1 MRKVIILLSL
11 IILLVTN
18 SCIKVQAPTAE
29 PDLILR
35 YADNQPEYYPTTQA
49 AQYFASLVKERTNGR
64 IEIEVFYNGVLGDEK
79 SVFKQISFGGVD
91 FSRFSLGTLSEL
103 FPTFSILQLPYLYR
117 DSEHMWRVLDGEI
130 GTKLLNDTSKPSVWG
145 LCWLDAGARS
155 FYSNIPITNTEDLK
169 GKTIRVQESELM
181 SRMIE
186 LFGATAVQMSYDDV
200 YSALKLGIIDGA
212 ENNGPSYISK
222 EHYQVAPFVFLDEH
236 FRLPEIVM
244 MSDVAKTKI
253 EKIDPTFIDII
264 KECAQESSLYERQ
277 LWKEAE
283 AKADKKMKEVGC
295 IIIKPDT
302 EELFKLK
309 QTMSPIYEEYEGEL
323 KELINQILV
332 Q

>member
-1 MRKVIILLSL
+1 MKKMLLLLSL

-18 SCIKVQAPTAE
+18 SCIKVKAPTTE

-79 SVFKQISFGGVD
+79 SVFEQISFGGVD

-103 FPTFSILQLPYLYR
+103 FPTFSVLQLPYLYT
-117 DSEHMWRVLDGEI
+117 DTEHMWRVLDGEI
-130 GTKLLNDTSKPSVWG
+130 GTKLLNDTSKHSVWG

-155 FYSNIPITNTEDLK
+155 FYSNIPITSTEDLK
-169 GKTIRVQESELM
+169 GKRIRVQESELM

-222 EHYQVAPFVFLDEH
+222 EHYQVAPYVFLDEH

-253 EKIDPTFIDII
+253 ETIDPTFIDII

-277 LWKEAE
+277 LWKRAE
-283 AKADKKMKEVGC
+283 EKANAKMKEVEC
-295 IIIKPDT
+295 IIIKPDA
-302 EELFKLK
+302 EELNKLK
-309 QTMSPIYEEYEGEL
+309 QTMSPIYEEYDGEM
-323 KELINQILV
+323 KELIEQIIV